1 MTLSDDFVRFVDPFC
16 AAELGDFRG
25 WGCVAAAAAAAAAA
39 AETEVK
45 VPQALQQV
53 KRGNTRRFGKR

>member
-16 AAELGDFRG
+16 AAQLGDFCG
-25 WGCVAAAAAAAAAA
+25 WGGVAAAAAA

-53 KRGNTRRFGKR
+53 KRGNTRRFGQR

>member
-16 AAELGDFRG
+16 AAQLGDFCG
-25 WGCVAAAAAAAAAA
+25 WGGVAA

>member
-16 AAELGDFRG
+16 AAQLSDFCG
-25 WGCVAAAAAAAAAA
+25 WGDVAAAAAA

-53 KRGNTRRFGKR
+53 KRGNTRRFGQR

>member
-25 WGCVAAAAAAAAAA
+25 WGCVAAAAAAA
-39 AETEVK
+39 ETEVK

>member
-16 AAELGDFRG
+16 AAQLGDFCG
-25 WGCVAAAAAAAAAA
+25 WGGVAAA

-53 KRGNTRRFGKR
+53 KRGNTRRFGQR